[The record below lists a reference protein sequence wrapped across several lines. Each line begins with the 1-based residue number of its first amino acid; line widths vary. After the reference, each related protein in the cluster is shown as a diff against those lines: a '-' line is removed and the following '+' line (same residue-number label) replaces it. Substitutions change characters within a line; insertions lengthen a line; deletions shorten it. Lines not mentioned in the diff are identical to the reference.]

1 MIFNDLPVVPARGG
15 AEVALKIYIRP
26 FSSKK
31 DDFEALFKRTFKR
44 KIKSAKIA
52 KICWQITIAAW
63 MQPLQYD
70 LRDLAAK
77 DNSIAQHQATF
88 MQPLQCDLQRLS
100 CKTQ

>member
-52 KICWQITIAAW
+52 KIC
-63 MQPLQYD
+63 
-70 LRDLAAK
+70 
-77 DNSIAQHQATF
+77 
-88 MQPLQCDLQRLS
+88 
-100 CKTQ
+100 